1 MTQRILPII
10 IIIVALGLFF
20 SYVHPTYT
28 GNVAVL
34 RAEIQGYDDA
44 LVAAEEYS
52 RKEAELV
59 GQRSALPEEQLT
71 RLESFLPNG
80 VDNVQLILD
89 LNSLAARSGVE
100 LSDFDITSAGG
111 EQDKQEGSRFS
122 LASDDLVDSLDL
134 SVSAVGSYESF
145 KKFLQGAES
154 SLRPLDLVEL
164 QIDDSTTGIYSY
176 DITFRIYWLK
186 NI

>member
-1 MTQRILPII
+1 MTKRILPL
-10 IIIVALGLFF
+10 IIVIVAIGLFF
-20 SYVHPTYT
+20 AYVHPTYT

-52 RKEAELV
+52 KKEAELV
-59 GQRSALPEEQLT
+59 GQRSAIPEDQLA
-71 RLESFLPNG
+71 RLEAFLPDG

-100 LSDFDITSAGG
+100 LSDFDIMSSEKGRD
-111 EQDKQEGSRFS
+111 EEGSRFS
-122 LASDDLVDSLDL
+122 LNSDDLVDSLDL

>member
-1 MTQRILPII
+1 MTQRILPVII
-10 IIIVALGLFF
+10 IVVALGLFF
-20 SYVHPTYT
+20 AYVHPTYT
-28 GNVAVL
+28 GSVAL
-34 RAEIQGYDDA
+34 LNAEIQGYDDA

-52 RKEAELV
+52 KKEAELV
-59 GQRSALPEEQLT
+59 GQRSAIPEEQLA
-71 RLESFLPNG
+71 RLEAFLPDG

-89 LNSLAARSGVE
+89 LNSLAARSGVG
-100 LSDFDITSAGG
+100 LSEFDIISS
-111 EQDKQEGSRFS
+111 EKKQEEASRFS
-122 LASDDLVDSLDL
+122 LSSEELVDSLDL

-145 KKFLQGAES
+145 KKFLQGTEL

-164 QIDDSTTGIYSY
+164 NIDDSTTGVYSY